1 VSVIKPLLQARN
13 AGPRADDRT
22 VLYFLAAG
30 DRVALATSRRAKT
43 AHGCA
48 KGLHLAHVTVFS
60 SRPTSVPVWAA
71 WRTGSCDDEP
81 RSAVPNFPGGVFLVD
96 RSKRIAR
103 AHERLASG
111 EPTSEK
117 LLAPGGTGGL
127 RPSREGRATRPKP
140 RQVADN

>member
-48 KGLHLAHVTVFS
+48 KGLHLAHVNTFFIA
-60 SRPTSVPVWAA
+60 TDE
-71 WRTGSCDDEP
+71 RTG
-81 RSAVPNFPGGVFLVD
+81 V
-96 RSKRIAR
+96 
-103 AHERLASG
+103 
-111 EPTSEK
+111 
-117 LLAPGGTGGL
+117 
-127 RPSREGRATRPKP
+127 GR
-140 RQVADN
+140 VAYWLM